1 MLSRQLEFASGLAE
15 GFVKQREDGKWC
27 VHNEPTKLIIKT
39 KAGPRCYPSRDEA
52 LQTWYKLDCHYT
64 KRWCDK
70 IKSESLSG
78 QLASSLLGLYEQRTA
93 RRA

>member
-1 MLSRQLEFASGLAE
+1 MLSRQLAANLSGSALEE

-78 QLASSLLGLYEQRTA
+78 QLASSMENGTSRG
-93 RRA
+93 